1 MRRALLKA
9 RSSGSGKKPSNHRKE
24 VGSMEWITAIV
35 QGNPLTTAIV
45 AGLSVL
51 YVAGK
56 KLIEIYKDYKLKG
69 GK

>member
-1 MRRALLKA
+1 
-9 RSSGSGKKPSNHRKE
+9 
-24 VGSMEWITAIV
+24 MEWITAIV

>member
-1 MRRALLKA
+1 MKKASRRKNG
-9 RSSGSGKKPSNHRKE
+9 RSFGGISGHRKE
-24 VGSMEWITAIV
+24 VSYMEWITAIV